1 MSMKL
6 QIALSYQEVR
16 GDYSVVETTRQE
28 RLVALYYLK
37 RLLALSIESELV
49 PPNKDPLPLR
59 CACLIGSR
67 VSGVNIWWSFVR
79 LR

>member
-28 RLVALYYLK
+28 RLLLYYLK